1 MIKISNISK
10 LELQKILKILKID
23 EIFCENLRIIFVFFY
38 YVHKEYMFI
47 ISLEDG
53 REAPYKAII
62 HILDQTKLSRIPF
75 ESAIEIYAWRVT

>member
-10 LELQKILKILKID
+10 FDLQKILKILKIH
-23 EIFCENLRIIFVFFY
+23 EFFCENLRIIFVLFY
-38 YVHKEYMFI
+38 DVHKENMFTI
-47 ISLEDG
+47 NLEDG

-75 ESAIEIYAWRVT
+75 

>member
-10 LELQKILKILKID
+10 FDLQKILKID